1 MSEFRHLASYED
13 YILDKYS
20 TPGLRRNIVGDMVQL
35 RSVGATDE
43 VATSAGESEDE
54 LQDGAEQDR
63 EAGGH
68 PEEERGGDT
77 REGVA

>member
-20 TPGLRRNIVGDMVQL
+20 TPGLRRNIVGDMVSL
-35 RSVGATDE
+35 SSKTEG
-43 VATSAGESEDE
+43 GHE
-54 LQDGAEQDR
+54 LQERTVEDR
-63 EAGGH
+63 EAGGY